1 MKNKKIYFKVSAILL
16 FSSIL
21 CTAQDVSS
29 AQSLDDG
36 WKQLT
41 LREKIGQTVIMRSDT
56 LLKKNMTD
64 EELVAYLKK
73 YPVGGVFEGGTVIF
87 DSGPTAD
94 EIGDNI
100 ARLRKA
106 SHVPLIIC
114 GDMESG
120 AGANVLGLTRITHL
134 SGVGATRSN

>member
-1 MKNKKIYFKVSAILL
+1 MKNEKVYFKVSAFLL
-16 FSSIL
+16 LSSIL
-21 CTAQDVSS
+21 CVAQDISR
-29 AQSLDDG
+29 AQLPDDG

-41 LREKIGQTVIMRSDT
+41 LREKIGQTVIMSSDS
-56 LLKKNMTD
+56 LPKKNMTD
-64 EELVAYLKK
+64 EELIAYLKK

-120 AGANVLGLTRITHL
+120 AGAN
-134 SGVGATRSN
+134 